1 MSNKFVNSEMTEE
14 EEESLES
21 VPKKKEKKKKSK
33 EEKIKDRKV
42 IFWVMLIVI
51 IATLGFWMKAM
62 VEGKPIRTQELKNTR
77 NQDNVEID
85 DGSDKESGFFLKYKI

>member
-42 IFWVMLIVI
+42 IFWVMLVVV

-85 DGSDKESGFFLKYKI
+85 DGSDKESGFFVKYKI